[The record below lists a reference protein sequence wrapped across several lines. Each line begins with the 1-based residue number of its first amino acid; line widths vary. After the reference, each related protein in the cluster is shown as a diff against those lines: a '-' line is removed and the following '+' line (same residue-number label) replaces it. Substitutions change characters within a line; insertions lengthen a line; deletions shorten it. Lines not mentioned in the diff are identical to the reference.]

1 MKKVSNETKIG
12 VLAAISIT
20 LLIIGFNLLKGKSL
34 FSRTQTIYAIY
45 NNVDGLQPANNVQV
59 NGLNIGSVTGMQVM
73 DKNVGRILVK
83 LSIKPGIAIPENSVV
98 KIISADLLGTKAVR
112 IDFGNSREY
121 AKTGDTLSSGVE
133 GSVTDQL
140 AGALKPLSGKITGT
154 LNSLDSVLAD
164 VHNVF
169 DEKTRN
175 NLKSS
180 IAELNSGMKGLSR
193 TASSAD
199 QVMANL
205 NSITNSL
212 KQNNDKITHILAN
225 AEKTTDAIAGAD
237 INKTLK
243 EIGAT
248 VEKLN
253 AVMVK
258 LNSSSGS
265 LGLLINDKKLYDNLQ
280 YSTQNLNRL
289 LEDLRLN
296 PKRYVH
302 FSLFGGKDKT
312 QPLPADS
319 LYHN

>member
-34 FSRTQTIYAIY
+34 FSRTLTIYAIY

-59 NGLNIGSVTGMQVM
+59 SGLNIGSVSGMQVM
-73 DKNVGRILVK
+73 DRNVGKILVK
-83 LSIKPGIAIPENSVV
+83 LSIKPGIAVPENSVV

-112 IDFGNSREY
+112 IDFGNSTEY
-121 AKTGDTLSSGVE
+121 AKNGDTLSSGVE
-133 GSVTDQL
+133 GSLTDQL
-140 AGALKPLSGKITGT
+140 AGTLKPLSGKIAGT

-164 VHNVF
+164 LHNVF
-169 DEKTRN
+169 DEKTRD

-193 TASSAD
+193 TTAAAD

-205 NSITNSL
+205 NSITNNL
-212 KQNNDKITHILAN
+212 KQNNDTITHILAN
-225 AEKTTDAIAGAD
+225 AEKTTNAIASAD

-243 EIGAT
+243 DLGAT

-302 FSLFGGKDKT
+302 FSLFGRKDKT

-319 LYHN
+319 LLQ

>member
-59 NGLNIGSVTGMQVM
+59 NGLNIGSVSSMQVM
-73 DKNVGRILVK
+73 ERNVGKILVK
-83 LSIKPGIAIPENSVV
+83 LNIKPGIDIPKNSVA
-98 KIISADLLGTKAVR
+98 KIISADLLGSKAVR
-112 IDFGNSREY
+112 IDFGNSTEY
-121 AKTGDTLSSGVE
+121 VKNGDTLSAGME
-133 GSVTDQL
+133 GSLTDQL
-140 AGALKPLSGKITGT
+140 AGTLKPLSGKIAGT

-164 VHNVF
+164 LHDVF
-169 DEKTRN
+169 DESTRD

-193 TASSAD
+193 TTAAAD
-199 QVMANL
+199 HVMANL
-205 NSITNSL
+205 DSITNNL

-225 AEKTTDAIAGAD
+225 AEKTTNAIAGAD
-237 INKTLK
+237 IDKTLK
-243 EIGAT
+243 DLGAT

-253 AVMVK
+253 TVMAK
-258 LNSSSGS
+258 LNSSNGS

-302 FSLFGGKDKT
+302 FSLFGKKDKT

-319 LYHN
+319 LLQ